1 MEKLHK
7 EALVQE
13 IWIPKVHRIVKAQ
26 KWISLIQEPWVD
38 QKTITLHK
46 HKKRDPIA
54 DRKGMRL
61 TQLRRRKIMKN

>member
-38 QKTITLHK
+38 QKTITLH
-46 HKKRDPIA
+46 
-54 DRKGMRL
+54 
-61 TQLRRRKIMKN
+61 